1 MNTEQTSNAQRST
14 SNAQIFKLAI
24 VATAIRERE
33 QFARFGRH
41 FAGCPSRT
49 TILPLRTNTRSVRGK
64 IPRIAS
70 RMLALPINYQL
81 STINFFI
88 TLNA

>member
-24 VATAIRERE
+24 VTTAIPER
-33 QFARFGRH
+33 GILPVS
-41 FAGCPSRT
+41 AGISPDWPSRT
-49 TILPLRTNTRSVRGK
+49 RILPLRTHTSSVRGK